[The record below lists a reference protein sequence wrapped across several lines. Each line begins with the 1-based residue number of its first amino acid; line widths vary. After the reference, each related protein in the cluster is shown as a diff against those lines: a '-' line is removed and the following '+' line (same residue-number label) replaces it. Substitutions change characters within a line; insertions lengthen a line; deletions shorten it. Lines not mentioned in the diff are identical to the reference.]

1 MFRKAPGGQ
10 PICRDYARTGY
21 CRYGERCKFKHIDRE
36 KENVDDKSE
45 GLIDT
50 VVDAVMEK
58 FAARVAKKRGTQ
70 RQASEADSDD
80 EGRAKKVKLSDEDLY
95 NMLIKG

>member
-1 MFRKAPGGQ
+1 MSPTALRRFLTALRLLFLCDLRYCCIVSAPVSK
-10 PICRDYARTGY
+10 R
-21 CRYGERCKFKHIDRE
+21 
-36 KENVDDKSE
+36 
-45 GLIDT
+45 

-80 EGRAKKVKLSDEDLY
+80 EDRAKKVKYSDEDLY